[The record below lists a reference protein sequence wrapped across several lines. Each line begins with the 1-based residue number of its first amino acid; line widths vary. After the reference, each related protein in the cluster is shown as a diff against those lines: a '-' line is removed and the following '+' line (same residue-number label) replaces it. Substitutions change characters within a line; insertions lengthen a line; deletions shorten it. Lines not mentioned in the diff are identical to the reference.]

1 MHFFEGVYP
10 VSEASLGWVATT
22 YLDPNITPF
31 SEIEAAALN
40 VLCSVE
46 WVTLRTKLRTD
57 RRPPEGC
64 PRLPS
69 VASFI
74 LHSPGSLSAFPSGRL
89 HFAHE

>member
-1 MHFFEGVYP
+1 M
-10 VSEASLGWVATT
+10 AST
-22 YLDPNITPF
+22 YFDPSTTPF

-46 WVTLRTKLRTD
+46 RVTLRTKLRTD
-57 RRPPEGC
+57 LRPPEGC

-74 LHSPGSLSAFPSGRL
+74 LHYSGSLSAFPSGRL